1 MRTYTAQGV
10 DRELEA
16 ATLSYMEAESSLDRD
31 AGVLT
36 LPGVVKL
43 YRSDF
48 GTDRELADLAARALG
63 TSDAEWIAAQGD
75 DLRFDYA
82 PFDWQLV

>member
-1 MRTYTAQGV
+1 MRTYTAEGV

-16 ATLSYMEAESSLDRD
+16 ATLSYMEAESSLDRE

-48 GTDRELADLAARALG
+48 GAD
-63 TSDAEWIAAQGD
+63 E
-75 DLRFDYA
+75 
-82 PFDWQLV
+82 